1 MSLTTSERQ
10 LRSGPVRTAGQPAD
24 HLDSTREGVPD
35 LILREEWRNAMAID
49 FDRAGEGDV
58 PDQPTVPE
66 PVGTSGMEVDLAR
79 SSPLAVE
86 LRGLVDAAA
95 AGRIPVETVAERRL
109 LSRIAA
115 ALSAFDTVWSL
126 SGSGGGDEDEK
137 APVPAETASEE
148 RTPEV
153 EFGMEVS
160 EVDGEVV
167 ISVRGEL
174 DLQTCPLLWNRLAE
188 AIPLTRQRLVVDL
201 RNATFIDS
209 TGLAVFVRAFKR
221 LRHGGADLVL
231 RSPNKSA
238 RKVLH
243 ITGLD
248 RVMTIET

>member
-1 MSLTTSERQ
+1 
-10 LRSGPVRTAGQPAD
+10 
-24 HLDSTREGVPD
+24 
-35 LILREEWRNAMAID
+35 MAID
-49 FDRAGEGDV
+49 FEDV
-58 PDQPTVPE
+58 GKGHVSDQPTVPE
-66 PVGTSGMEVDLAR
+66 PAGAAGMQVDIAR

-86 LRGLVDAAA
+86 LRGLIDAAA
-95 AGRIPVETVAERRL
+95 AGRIPVETVSERRL
-109 LSRIAA
+109 LSRIAD
-115 ALSAFDTVWSL
+115 ALSAFDTVWTL
-126 SGSGGGDEDEK
+126 SGSGGGDEDESVP
-137 APVPAETASEE
+137 APAETATEE
-148 RTPEV
+148 RAPEV

-160 EVDGEVV
+160 DVDGEVV

-188 AIPLTRQRLVVDL
+188 AIPLTQERLIVDL

-221 LRHGGADLVL
+221 LRHAGSDLVL

-248 RVMTIET
+248 RVMTIES